1 MAFWSKRKKTQKQEI
16 EQIPIS
22 DMEQRLEQNK
32 QQVKPVREEEQNQQQ
47 EEPVP
52 VVKEEKKNLE
62 QEEIS
67 PVDKADQKNYI
78 RDCCESIAEN
88 ERQIR
93 KIKKE
98 YEQVTEYLTDIQKI
112 DRITGE
118 NREIMLE
125 LCKKIKHLLQERNQ
139 YKNRELTITDGQ
151 IRRFDMYQD
160 ELIDEIKKMYQT
172 EAYQRAIESDMM
184 HLEEEK
190 AYLRQ
195 NQREIVEKQNAL
207 KGMSKI
213 LAALIISLIVLF
225 VVIYYTMRVDM
236 TYPYIGTLLLAAVS
250 ATVIFVEANR
260 NRRDMTLTERKMNK
274 AIGLLNRTKIKYIN
288 NVSVLDYDRH
298 KFKVKN
304 AADFENFWGEYCK
317 AKEYE
322 RIFRENTE
330 QLNRNNEELLDL
342 LTEYQVADPEVWL
355 IQTYAILDKR
365 EMVEI
370 RHELNQRRQKLREQ
384 VEYNITTK
392 KNLLARIERLIRN
405 NPEQRED
412 LLKVVREFNEG
423 FNRKMENDA

>member
-1 MAFWSKRKKTQKQEI
+1 MAFWSKWKKTQKQETQ
-16 EQIPIS
+16 QIPVS
-22 DMEQRLEQNK
+22 DMEQRLGQSK
-32 QQVKPVREEEQNQQQ
+32 QQAKAVSEEGQTHHQ
-47 EEPVP
+47 EEPVS
-52 VVKEEKKNLE
+52 VGKGEKENLE

-67 PVDKADQKNYI
+67 PVDKADQKNFI

-88 ERQIR
+88 ERQIQ
-93 KIKKE
+93 KIKQE

-118 NREIMLE
+118 SREIMLE

-172 EAYQRAIESDMM
+172 EAYQRAIESDMK

-260 NRRDMTLTERKMNK
+260 NRRDMSLTERKMNK

-330 QLNRNNEELLDL
+330 QLNRSNEELLDL
-342 LTEYQVADPEVWL
+342 LTEHKVADPEVWL

-384 VEYNITTK
+384 IEYNTTTK
-392 KNLLARIERLIRN
+392 KKLLARINGLIQK
-405 NPEQRED
+405 NPEWREE
-412 LLKVVREFNEG
+412 LLEVVQEFERGLNRES
-423 FNRKMENDA
+423 ENNA